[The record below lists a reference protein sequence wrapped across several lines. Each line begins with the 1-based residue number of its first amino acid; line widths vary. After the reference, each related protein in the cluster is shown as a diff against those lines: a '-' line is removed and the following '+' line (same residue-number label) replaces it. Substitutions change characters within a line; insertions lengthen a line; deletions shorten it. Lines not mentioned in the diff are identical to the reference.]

1 MAEEVD
7 LKQKDL
13 LKFGMMMW
21 KFKPFVGK
29 SGRGAVERWKVGSGS
44 HIHELLVQP
53 KTNLNLCLHLS
64 PGS

>member
-21 KFKPFVGK
+21 KLKPFVGK
-29 SGRGAVERWKVGSGS
+29 SGTGAVERWEGRVRVSYS
-44 HIHELLVQP
+44 RTP
-53 KTNLNLCLHLS
+53 CAA
-64 PGS
+64 